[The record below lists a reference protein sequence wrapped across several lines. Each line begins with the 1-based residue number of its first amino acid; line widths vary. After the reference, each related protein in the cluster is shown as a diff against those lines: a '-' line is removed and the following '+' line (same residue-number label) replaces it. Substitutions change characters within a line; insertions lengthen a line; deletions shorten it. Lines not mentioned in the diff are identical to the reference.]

1 MVQLF
6 RRWKGFTMG
15 QTWHCGLRQLSG
27 RSKPKPASDAQFLK
41 LNDDAQTGIVVRK
54 RYDGTV

>member
-1 MVQLF
+1 ME
-6 RRWKGFTMG
+6 RFTMG